1 VIEAMKSDSG
11 VTLTSLKVDGGA
23 SKNELLMQFQSDL
36 LNVPLHRP
44 VVNETTALGS
54 AYAAGLGV
62 GFYQDLEEIKGSWK
76 ADKRWDP
83 HMTSDKRDHLVS
95 SLHSSLTLYFSPI
108 LFTSLDLPL
117 VEGYRKISEL
127 GRIELTT

>member
-1 VIEAMKSDSG
+1 MSPSHPHPYSPLLQVIEAMKSDSG

-62 GFYQDLEEIKGSWK
+62 GFYKDLDEIKGSWK
-76 ADKRWDP
+76 AEKTWNP
-83 HMTSDKRDHLVS
+83 KMNSQKRDHLVCFFILFLFTFDSPPPS
-95 SLHSSLTLYFSPI
+95 SLPSVP
-108 LFTSLDLPL
+108 
-117 VEGYRKISEL
+117 
-127 GRIELTT
+127 